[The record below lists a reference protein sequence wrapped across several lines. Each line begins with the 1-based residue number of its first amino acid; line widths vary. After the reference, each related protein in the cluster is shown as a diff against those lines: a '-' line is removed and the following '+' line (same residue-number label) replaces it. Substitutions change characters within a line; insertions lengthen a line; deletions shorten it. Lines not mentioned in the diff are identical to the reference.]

1 MVPPSADPK
10 TVTDDFDDIP
20 APSFTD
26 IDLAE
31 TSPPE
36 AAQTCVVD
44 PNNEDQTF
52 NLVTQG
58 GDFVYSLVDH
68 LGTLASNL
76 VDPVLGPLLGQQP
89 PTSFHFLQN
98 PIGFPYVESFDLV
111 TDGPNGPQFVAVGF
125 DGSFTLVD
133 HSTGP
138 FPQDLVGEGFVTTSV
153 FTVDCDGFVLV
164 YTQPP
169 LIDVLDP
176 TYPLGAAECKSG
188 YVVFPSMNFKEH

>member
-1 MVPPSADPK
+1 M
-10 TVTDDFDDIP
+10 
-20 APSFTD
+20 
-26 IDLAE
+26 
-31 TSPPE
+31 
-36 AAQTCVVD
+36 
-44 PNNEDQTF
+44 
-52 NLVTQG
+52 
-58 GDFVYSLVDH
+58 
-68 LGTLASNL
+68 
-76 VDPVLGPLLGQQP
+76 LGPLLGQQP

-176 TYPLGAAECKSG
+176 TYPWEVVGDTTTIQGSGNRNAMIKVLLNTPNPVPPDKRRRDALLGGNRQAGAPYRLPAGLGRLRQARRPPRSQ
-188 YVVFPSMNFKEH
+188 